1 MYVSSQHFGIMYVH
15 TANRQRK
22 LAFVFFS
29 FTYVINSFQQ
39 FTEGLYD
46 GRKVSK
52 SV

>member
-1 MYVSSQHFGIMYVH
+1 MSLLNILVLCMYIQQTVSE
-15 TANRQRK
+15 N
-22 LAFVFFS
+22 LLLFFFF